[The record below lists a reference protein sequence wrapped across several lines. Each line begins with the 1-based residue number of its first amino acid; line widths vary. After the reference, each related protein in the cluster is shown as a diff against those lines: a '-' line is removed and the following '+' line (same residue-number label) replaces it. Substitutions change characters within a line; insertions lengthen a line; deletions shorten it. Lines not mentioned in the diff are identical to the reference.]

1 MLKFHDIQSSI
12 DRIQC
17 IEASLCRNSQDRIS
31 TTPYIMIEDSFNI
44 KDFMFICRSEYD
56 DWMPILADMLHPVP
70 FKLEPLNDATF
81 LR

>member
-1 MLKFHDIQSSI
+1 
-12 DRIQC
+12 
-17 IEASLCRNSQDRIS
+17 
-31 TTPYIMIEDSFNI
+31 MIEDSFNI